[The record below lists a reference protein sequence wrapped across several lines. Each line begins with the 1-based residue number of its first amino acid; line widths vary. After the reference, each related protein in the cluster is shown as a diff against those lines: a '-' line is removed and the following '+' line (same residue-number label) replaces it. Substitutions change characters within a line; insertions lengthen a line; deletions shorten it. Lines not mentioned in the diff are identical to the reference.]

1 MSFASL
7 RLRANKQQGF
17 RFARRREDA
26 KKGSER
32 DDGDARHCQRATGF
46 QSGPKPGRTK
56 VKRAPTGSVSV
67 MPLLGSAGHSR

>member
-26 KKGSER
+26 KKGLERSE
-32 DDGDARHCQRATGF
+32 AMTIQ
-46 QSGPKPGRTK
+46 PNVILP
-56 VKRAPTGSVSV
+56 
-67 MPLLGSAGHSR
+67 